1 MEYKILI
8 EKAGSAIRTDFE
20 RAAEALSLKV
30 NAAIREGWEPKG
42 GVAVGKTTA
51 VEVPFLLQAMVKKER

>member
-8 EKAGSAIRTDFE
+8 EKAGSALRTNFE

-30 NAAIREGWEPKG
+30 NEAIRDGWEPKG
-42 GVAVGKTTA
+42 GIAVGETA
-51 VEVPFLLQAMVKKER
+51 ATEVPYLMQAMVKKD